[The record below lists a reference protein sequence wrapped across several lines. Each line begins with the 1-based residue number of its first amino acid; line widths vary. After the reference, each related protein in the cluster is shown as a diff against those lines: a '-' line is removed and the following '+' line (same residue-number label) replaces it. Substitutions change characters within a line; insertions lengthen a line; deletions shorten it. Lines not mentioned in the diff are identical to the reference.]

1 MRTIKPTLIAA
12 LLLLVGTASADV
24 PPPGFEE
31 CRAHDAGTS
40 CMLGSVAGT
49 CRATT
54 CSRIDYAGWN
64 RDASATPP
72 TVMYACTLCQTGA
85 ATDAGND
92 AATTPSTPASSGG
105 CSVADVGRAVGP
117 WALAALPLAIAL
129 LSRRRR
135 RASK

>member
-24 PPPGFEE
+24 PPPGLEE
-31 CRAHDAGTS
+31 CRARDAGTS

-54 CSRIDYAGWN
+54 CSRLDYAGWN
-64 RDASATPP
+64 RDASASPP
-72 TVMYACTLCQTGA
+72 TITYACTLCQTGA
-85 ATDAGND
+85 ATDGGNVAPTSD
-92 AATTPSTPASSGG
+92 SGG
-105 CSVADVGRAVGP
+105 CSVADVGRAAGP

-135 RASK
+135 ASK

>member
-24 PPPGFEE
+24 PPPGFDE

-40 CMLGSVAGT
+40 CILAGVAGT
-49 CRATT
+49 CRATS

-72 TVMYACTLCQTGA
+72 TITYACTLCQTGP
-85 ATDAGND
+85 TSDAGND
-92 AATTPSTPASSGG
+92 ASTATSPPASSGG
-105 CSVADVGRAVGP
+105 CSVAEVERAVGP
-117 WALAALPLAIAL
+117 WALAALPLALAL
-129 LSRRRR
+129 LSRRRK
-135 RASK
+135 ASK